1 MLANIYES
9 YKPLLESWSDYTN
22 VVKEHVEGY
31 SDIEATQLS
40 ILLENTKSEIESY
53 KGKLMNGSPIME
65 GTDISMVNTFTSNVF
80 DIITAVMPN
89 LLANDVFD
97 IITAVMPNL
106 LANDLVSVNAVA

>member
-89 LLANDVFD
+89 LLAND
-97 IITAVMPNL
+97 
-106 LANDLVSVNAVA
+106 LVSVNAVA